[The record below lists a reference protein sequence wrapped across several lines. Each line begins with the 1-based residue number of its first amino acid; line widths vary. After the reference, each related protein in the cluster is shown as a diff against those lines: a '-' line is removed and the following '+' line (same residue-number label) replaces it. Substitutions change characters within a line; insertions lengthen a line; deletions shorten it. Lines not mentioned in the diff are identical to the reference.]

1 LNMRPRDLARK
12 FSISTSTLRNYEAKG
27 LIPPAQRTAS
37 GYRHYTDE
45 HIAYL
50 SCLQA
55 MAPAFGMEVTTE
67 VLLAIQSKDIDEA
80 LWRVKESEIQ
90 LYKSRQLAMQS
101 LRELE
106 AENNFENNDQAD
118 SHWMTVGEAAAAYE
132 VPATTLRHWEN
143 VGLIT
148 SKRDPNNGY
157 RLYNRSHLRKVLL
170 IRTLRSSVYSEATV
184 RLKQEIAELDEH
196 NLEQACKMAACLLE
210 YLNGAN
216 REQLKALYHLYQ
228 LIEFVL
234 SSDS

>member
-1 LNMRPRDLARK
+1 MRPKDLAGK

-27 LIPPAQRTAS
+27 LIPQAQRTAS
-37 GYRHYTDE
+37 GYRHYTDK

-67 VLLAIQSKDIDEA
+67 VLLAMQSQDIDKA

-90 LYKSRQLAMQS
+90 LYNNRQLAMQS

-106 AENNFENNDQAD
+106 AEGNFGNNAQAET
-118 SHWMTVGEAAAAYE
+118 HWMTVGEAAVAYD

-157 RLYNRSHLRKVLL
+157 RLYIRSHLRKVLL

-196 NLEQACKMAACLLE
+196 NLEQVSKMAASLLE
-210 YLNGAN
+210 YLNGVN
-216 REQLKALYHLYQ
+216 RAQLKALFHLYQ
-228 LIEFVL
+228 LIEFV
-234 SSDS
+234 SNDD